1 MPGGRKFR
9 FGRRRPARAGAGHS
23 GDPANPAVAVNGF
36 LRPDRPDWRRHLRFA
51 GFDIAMTR
59 GRIILIAIILL
70 VLGAMLGGGFYF
82 RAPLKKM
89 VGLGGDEAES
99 TAAPTPPPKK
109 EVKPEDIVF
118 CDLPDMMVTLSNH
131 GGPSNHIVKFS
142 ISLQLN
148 DKNDQPHVN
157 SYIPR
162 VVDVFQ
168 VYVRQLGIED
178 VVGPEHLRKLRD
190 ALLPR
195 LNAALDPAHVDDV
208 LFREVMVQ

>member
-1 MPGGRKFR
+1 MK
-9 FGRRRPARAGAGHS
+9 
-23 GDPANPAVAVNGF
+23 
-36 LRPDRPDWRRHLRFA
+36 
-51 GFDIAMTR
+51 R
-59 GRIILIAIILL
+59 GRIILLLIILL
-70 VLGAMLGGGFYF
+70 LVAGALGGGYYF

-89 VGLGGDEAES
+89 VGLNSDEPAVA
-99 TAAPTPPPKK
+99 AAPEPPPKK

-118 CDLPDMMVTLSNH
+118 CDLPDMMVTLYNH
-131 GGPSNHIVKFS
+131 GGASNHIVKFS

-157 SYIPR
+157 AYIPR

-178 VVGPEHLRKLRD
+178 VVGPQHLQSLRD

-195 LNAALDPAHVDDV
+195 LNAALEPSHVDDI
-208 LFREVMVQ
+208 LFREVLVQ